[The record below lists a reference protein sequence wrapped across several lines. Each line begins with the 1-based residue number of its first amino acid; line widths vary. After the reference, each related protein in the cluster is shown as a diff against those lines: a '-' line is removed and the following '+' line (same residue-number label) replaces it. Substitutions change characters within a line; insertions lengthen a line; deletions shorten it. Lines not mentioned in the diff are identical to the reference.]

1 MLGGTAIAVCVPLVM
16 ENDTIE
22 CCFEDM
28 ALTGVYVNDQTVL
41 CVSPRFSA
49 PGSVKLQVTIFQE
62 EQIMFQEENSYF
74 VCK

>member
-22 CCFEDM
+22 CRFEDM
-28 ALTGVYVNDQTVL
+28 ALTAVYVNDQTVL

-62 EQIMFQEENSYF
+62 EQIMFQEENSFY

>member
-1 MLGGTAIAVCVPLVM
+1 MLGGTAIAICVPLVM
-16 ENDTIE
+16 ENDTIT

-28 ALTGVYVNDQTVL
+28 VLLGIYVNDQTVL

-49 PGSVKLQVTIFQE
+49 PGSIKLQVTISQKEQIIFQE
-62 EQIMFQEENSYF
+62 ETSFY